1 VPLEFNNGIRV
12 LGTELWLDAT
22 RTRDIS
28 FVSHAHYDHAT
39 RHRRV
44 IASAKTALL
53 YRHRVLK
60 GSRGTR
66 TEVVGYEFGDPF
78 RLGDL
83 VLTLFP
89 SGHILGASQILI
101 ETDKRIVYT
110 GDFKVQQGLASERIE
125 ILPCDVLIMEC
136 TYGMAQYIFP
146 DREILRQRLVNFVEQ
161 SLERGLVPVVY
172 AYSLGKSQEAMR
184 ILGEAGFDMLVHE
197 KVYEI
202 DKIYEQL
209 GVSLQRYELFTPEL
223 VPGRAVIMPPHMRRS
238 EIMRATGRKRS
249 VMLTGWALNK
259 DTKRRFGVNEVIPLS
274 DHCDFAELLAYVE
287 IAKPKKVYTFHGP
300 PDFAKR
306 LKRRGYDA
314 QHLPLGQQLHLWED
328 L

>member
-136 TYGMAQYIFP
+136 TY
-146 DREILRQRLVNFVEQ
+146 
-161 SLERGLVPVVY
+161 
-172 AYSLGKSQEAMR
+172 
-184 ILGEAGFDMLVHE
+184 
-197 KVYEI
+197 
-202 DKIYEQL
+202 
-209 GVSLQRYELFTPEL
+209 
-223 VPGRAVIMPPHMRRS
+223 RR
-238 EIMRATGRKRS
+238 TVTRKRS
-249 VMLTGWALNK
+249 RPRCVRVQSRQVSGGDANTRGGWFRHA
-259 DTKRRFGVNEVIPLS
+259 
-274 DHCDFAELLAYVE
+274 
-287 IAKPKKVYTFHGP
+287 GP
-300 PDFAKR
+300 
-306 LKRRGYDA
+306 
-314 QHLPLGQQLHLWED
+314 
-328 L
+328 